1 MFQLYEER
9 IQPDDQVF
17 LEFVSQHLKKKGVG
31 GPETLPYCELYG
43 HVRNAIRE
51 FLHLQDLGRDT
62 PRNQK

>member
-31 GPETLPYCELYG
+31 DPETLPYSELYG

-51 FLHLQDLGRDT
+51 FLHLQHSGRDT
-62 PRNQK
+62 PRYQK